1 MASSGEFF
9 SDHVLGQRKQK
20 KKKVQIDEKREK
32 ERRTIQKRGKKEEK
46 IVFFVEGIVT
56 RILISSTGS
65 CRSQSPAI
73 QRCTQTIDKR
83 KTERERES
91 IRVLFGI
98 SCQHLENGEYERGR
112 KTSRRSIDILRS
124 NEENLTQNRRR
135 RCRHRGTIGQDG
147 VGEGGGLALD
157 IVGIDARQQTRGWLR
172 KSW

>member
-1 MASSGEFF
+1 MVSSGEFF

-20 KKKVQIDEKREK
+20 KKRYRQMRREK
-32 ERRTIQKRGKKEEK
+32 ETDDIEEEEK
-46 IVFFVEGIVT
+46 GEKTVFFVEGIVT

-73 QRCTQTIDKR
+73 QRCTQTIDMR